1 MAVYGSWGKAAR
13 PKGEGRGAPQALGAT
28 RGPGLAGMVEGWRD
42 FENALADLR
51 LASEVDSSGA

>member
-1 MAVYGSWGKAAR
+1 
-13 PKGEGRGAPQALGAT
+13 
-28 RGPGLAGMVEGWRD
+28 MVEGWRD